1 MLAPE
6 TPDPKMFK
14 RTSVV
19 HLALC
24 LSIGLGACASRQQTI
39 GQRIDDSTLK
49 RRVGRALLAD
59 PQAAR
64 LGVDVDV
71 VDAVVYLNG
80 EVDSEQQRMQAGK
93 VAANTVGVK
102 EVVNELQVEGAVPD
116 DEDHTDIGIRS
127 TVGSLLLTDPEVRR
141 FQIDV
146 DVVNGVVLLTGVVED
161 ERAKA
166 AAERVAAGVDGVREV
181 QNNLQV
187 HEDQGPA
194 PVDEQPPT
202 TQQPEESR
210 PEGIPPTEPMDEP
223 MPRD

>member
-1 MLAPE
+1 
-6 TPDPKMFK
+6 MFK

-24 LSIGLGACASRQQTI
+24 LSIGLGACASRQQTL

-80 EVDSEQQRMQAGK
+80 EVDSEQQRIQAGK

-102 EVVNELQVEGAVPD
+102 EVVNELQVEDAVPD

-187 HEDQGPA
+187 HEDRQGPA
-194 PVDEQPPT
+194 PVDEQPPAT
-202 TQQPEESR
+202 EQPAESR
-210 PEGIPPTEPMDEP
+210 PEGIPPMDEPMDEP
-223 MPRD
+223 MPQD